1 MSYTLP
7 TDDDDG
13 ILGWYNELNVPNAS
27 DPAVVDF
34 PGERAIR
41 KLQIRGGLVFV
52 NSVVPRQ
59 GGSCGSTTGGF
70 GLAFCPN
77 TGGFDCRE
85 TNIFDLNNDGLFDG
99 LDEFR
104 IDGVDGRVAGTSF
117 GSTTP
122 SDAAFLGDL
131 RFTQL
136 SDGTLDVTKTN
147 TKTSSAEGRRS
158 WRRIRQ

>member
-1 MSYTLP
+1 MWFHHRRLRTCL
-7 TDDDDG
+7 
-13 ILGWYNELNVPNAS
+13 
-27 DPAVVDF
+27 
-34 PGERAIR
+34 
-41 KLQIRGGLVFV
+41 
-52 NSVVPRQ
+52 
-59 GGSCGSTTGGF
+59 
-70 GLAFCPN
+70 CPN

-117 GSTTP
+117 GSL
-122 SDAAFLGDL
+122 AFRPALLGDL

-136 SDGTLDVTKTN
+136 SDGIGCNENN

-158 WRRIRQ
+158 